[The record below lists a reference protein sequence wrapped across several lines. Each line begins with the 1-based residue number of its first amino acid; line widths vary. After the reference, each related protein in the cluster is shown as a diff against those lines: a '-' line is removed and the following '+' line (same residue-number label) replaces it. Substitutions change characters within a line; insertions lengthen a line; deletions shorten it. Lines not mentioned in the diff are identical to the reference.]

1 MKALCLN
8 DHLDLL
14 EIEEPIPQ
22 ANEALVRVSMAGI
35 CNTDLEIV
43 KGYMGFQGVL
53 GHEFVGMVEQTGKRV
68 CGEINF
74 GCGQCDWCAR
84 DMRRH
89 CPNRSVLGILNQPGA
104 FAEFVAVPLENLRE
118 VPESVCDRAA
128 VFVEPLAAAFEIL
141 EQVQIEPR
149 HQVAV
154 LGDGKLGLLIAQVLK
169 LTGCE
174 LRLFGKHKR
183 KLEIAAAFGIETAA
197 VQELPD
203 SEYDLVVEASGSP
216 SGFAS
221 ALKLVRPRGAIVLKS
236 TYAGN
241 LELNAAP
248 IVIDEITIVGSR
260 CGRFEPAIRA
270 LTQGLIQVEPL
281 IDEVYPF
288 GQALEAFERAQERG
302 SLKVLLDFGQ

>member
-1 MKALCLN
+1 MKALCLYN
-8 DHLDLL
+8 RLELL
-14 EIEEPIPQ
+14 EVEEPTPRD
-22 ANEALVRVSMAGI
+22 NEVLVRIAMAGI

-43 KGYMGFQGVL
+43 KGYVGFQGVL
-53 GHEFVGMVEQTGKRV
+53 GHEFVGVVEETGKRV

-74 GCGQCDWCAR
+74 GCDKCEWCAR

-104 FAEFVAVPLENLRE
+104 FAEFAAVPLDNLRE
-118 VPESVCDRAA
+118 VPDSISDSAA
-128 VFVEPLAAAFEIL
+128 VFVEPLAASFEIL

-174 LRLFGKHKR
+174 LHLFGKHAS
-183 KLEIAAAFGIETAA
+183 KLAIAESFGIKTTA

-203 SEYDLVVEASGSP
+203 SDYDVVVEASGSP
-216 SGFAS
+216 SGFSA

-236 TYAGN
+236 TYDGN
-241 LELNAAP
+241 LELDAAP
-248 IVIDEITIVGSR
+248 IVIDEITVVGSR

-270 LTQGLIQVEPL
+270 LTQDLIHVEPL
-281 IDEVYPF
+281 IDDVYPF
-288 GQALEAFERAQERG
+288 DQALEAFERAQEKD
-302 SLKVLLDFGQ
+302 SLKVLLDFGN